1 MVRIVVLTLAINILF
16 MATVFAENP
25 AAEKYRAMI
34 RSGNYHIVYQHE
46 YAKEMAK
53 MMATL
58 PREKKSP
65 TKYIEIDALNGQ
77 MMIWTNY
84 DSKND
89 KYAPENSY
97 AQALHKNGKYYSFE
111 NNKKAYMMTDDDY
124 KEYQKNGM
132 KTSMGMSG
140 WQRENMKNIDVFKSM
155 KQAKKIKSSYE
166 KTTAPETIRIALY
179 QMLLLTDPIPME
191 KINEL
196 NAKVLRGEP
205 VDMNAYGNIER
216 NNLVYQESSTETID
230 GVAYDVD
237 IYAEQGMMGSSR
249 GGLEGTKFKE
259 VTHYSRIYYRDGN
272 IYKIEGG
279 FLDNG
284 IIFKEFT
291 ADVPADRLNVPQGCK
306 VYRAGLGDLDSL
318 TGKEV
323 LVEEY

>member
-1 MVRIVVLTLAINILF
+1 MVRIILLTLVMNILF
-16 MATVFAENP
+16 MNMVFAENP

-34 RSGNYHIVYQHE
+34 RSGNYHIVYQQE
-46 YAKEMAK
+46 YGKEMAK
-53 MMATL
+53 MMAKL
-58 PREKKSP
+58 PKEKKSP
-65 TKYIEIDALNGQ
+65 TKYTEIDALNGQ

-111 NNKKAYMMTDDDY
+111 SNKKAYMMTDDDY

-132 KTSMGMSG
+132 KTSMGMSS
-140 WQRENMKNIDVFKSM
+140 WQRENMKNADVFKLM
-155 KQAKKIKSSYE
+155 KQAKNLKSSYE

-196 NAKVLRGEP
+196 NAKILRGEA
-205 VDMNAYGNIER
+205 VDAKEYGDPRRINM
-216 NNLVYQESSTETID
+216 VYQGSSTETID

-237 IYAEQGMMGSSR
+237 TYAEKGMEGSSGAGL
-249 GGLEGTKFKE
+249 GGLEFKE
-259 VTHYSRIYYRDGN
+259 VTYYSRIYYEDGN
-272 IYKIEGG
+272 IYKIEDDFMGME
-279 FLDNG
+279 
-284 IIFKEFT
+284 IVFKEFSNS
-291 ADVPADRLNVPQGCK
+291 VSPDRLHVPQGCK